1 MLKFD
6 IRALIARFG
15 GIEALHYSMKA
26 EDMGPPSIPAMR
38 RWRRE
43 NRITTDRLA
52 DLATLA
58 ERQGAPL
65 NLNDYLKPDITK
77 GSTDA

>member
-15 GIEALHYSMKA
+15 GIDALHYAMKA
-26 EDMGPPSIPAMR
+26 ADMSPPGIPAMR

-43 NRITTDRLA
+43 NTITTVRLA
-52 DLATLA
+52 QLATLA
-58 ERQGAPL
+58 ERQGSPL

-77 GSTDA
+77 GERS

>member
-1 MLKFD
+1 MMKFD

-15 GIEALHYSMKA
+15 GIEALHYAMDA
-26 EDMGPPSIPAMR
+26 ADLDPPSIPAMR
-38 RWRRE
+38 RWRRV
-43 NRITTDRLA
+43 NQITTDRLA
-52 DLATLA
+52 QLATLA

-65 NLNDYLKPDITK
+65 NLNDYLKPDITR

>member
-15 GIEALHYSMKA
+15 GVDAIHYGMEAAGM
-26 EDMGPPSIPAMR
+26 DPPSIPAIR
-38 RWRRE
+38 RWRRV
-43 NRITTDRLA
+43 NQITTDRLA
-52 DLATLA
+52 QLATLA

-65 NLNDYLKPDITK
+65 DLNDYLKPDITK
-77 GSTDA
+77 GD